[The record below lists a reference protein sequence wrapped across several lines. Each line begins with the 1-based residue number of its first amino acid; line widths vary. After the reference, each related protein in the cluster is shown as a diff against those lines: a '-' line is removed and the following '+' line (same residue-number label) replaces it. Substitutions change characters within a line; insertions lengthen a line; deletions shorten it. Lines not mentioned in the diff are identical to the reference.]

1 MDKKSPKSN
10 KYNSINS
17 IASTGS
23 SSKKIWIPFL
33 RHDII
38 KKYKNKNALDK
49 VLERV
54 NISFLGYT
62 FFKLYKY
69 QNFK

>member
-1 MDKKSPKSN
+1 M
-10 KYNSINS
+10 NS
-17 IASTGS
+17 IASPCS

-54 NISFLGYT
+54 NISFVGYT

-69 QNFK
+69 QNF